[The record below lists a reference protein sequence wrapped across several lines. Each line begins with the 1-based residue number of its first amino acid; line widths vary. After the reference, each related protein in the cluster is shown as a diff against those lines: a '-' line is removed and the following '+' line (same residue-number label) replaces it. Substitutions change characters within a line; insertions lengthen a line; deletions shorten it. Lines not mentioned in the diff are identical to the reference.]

1 MLCRMIRRLGFWW
14 AERAARADLKVRTTA
29 SLLVLLCSW
38 TVLAQA
44 DRHVILIT
52 IDGFANFHLK
62 NKAIDLPVIRALARD
77 GVEAESGETVFPSVT
92 HPSHTTL
99 VTGMRPLRH
108 GVINN
113 RYTNRVTGER
123 FHITNL
129 DRTAS
134 VKAPT
139 IFDAARR
146 AGLPT
151 ASFFWPETRNDPSVD
166 FNVPEVFTS
175 DGKAD
180 ITAVPAPVLSELRN
194 AGVPIDDYFRY
205 YGNSFLAGTSD
216 AVLAQAAA
224 HAIRTRKP
232 SLLAIHLLL
241 TDEVQHE
248 LGPAHYRAHA
258 ALSAADHAVG
268 TLVEAVKAAGIADR
282 TTFIVTADH
291 GFATIDKKVNLAPV
305 FADLVKTGAV
315 KVHPQAWSLFVERT
329 AAFDA
334 ATNGAALESAYSK
347 ALALPGIARLV
358 RSSEFHSLGIPTYDE
373 SPYIAGQDFLIGEVD
388 TWLVADASD
397 ASTARVPLVPPR
409 HEHGYLPSHPKMFT
423 SLVLSGNGVKKG
435 TTIGR
440 VRSLDV
446 APTIARLLGVEMA
459 NVEGRVLT
467 EALQ

>member
-1 MLCRMIRRLGFWW
+1 MLCRMTRRPLF
-14 AERAARADLKVRTTA
+14 LLV
-29 SLLVLLCSW
+29 SLLALSW
-38 TVLAQA
+38 TVLAQ
-44 DRHVILIT
+44 DERHVILVT
-52 IDGFANFHLK
+52 VDGFANFHLK
-62 NKAIDLPVIRALARD
+62 NPAIDLPVIRALARD
-77 GVEAESGETVFPSVT
+77 GVEAASGETVFPSVT

-99 VTGMRPLRH
+99 LTGVRPLRH

-113 RYTNRVTGER
+113 RYANRLTGER

-146 AGLPT
+146 AGLST
-151 ASFFWPETRNDPSVD
+151 AAFFWPETRNDPSID
-166 FNVPEVFTS
+166 FNVPEVFTPES
-175 DGKAD
+175 RGD
-180 ITAVPAPVLSELRN
+180 ITAVPAAVLAELRN

-205 YGNSFLAGTSD
+205 YGDSFLMGTSD

-268 TLVEAVKAAGIADR
+268 TLVDAVKAAGIADS

-291 GFATIDKKVNLAPV
+291 GFATIDKKVNLAPI
-305 FADLVKTGAV
+305 FADLVKAGAV
-315 KVHPQAWSLFVERT
+315 RLHPQAWSLFVERT
-329 AAFDA
+329 QVFDA
-334 ATNGAALESAYSK
+334 SNHGPALEAAYTK
-347 ALALPGIARLV
+347 ALAVAGVTRLV
-358 RSSEFHSLGIPTYDE
+358 RSSEFHALGIPTFDE
-373 SPYIAGQDFLIGEVD
+373 SPFIAGQDFLIGEVD

-397 ASTARVPLVPPR
+397 SSTTRVPLVPPR

-423 SLVLSGNGVKKG
+423 SLVLSGRGVRKG
-435 TTIGR
+435 ASIGH

-446 APTIARLLGVEMA
+446 APTIARLLGIELPD
-459 NVEGRVLT
+459 VEGRVLT